1 MTGKYDI
8 ELYNATVHYFLT
20 VKRNITVLQGNS
32 ASGKSELVRLLMDF
46 GRSGESSGITLICEK
61 PCTVLTAEDWELRLA
76 HMSGRIV
83 FIDEGSSFVKT
94 EEFARAIM
102 GSDNYFVII
111 NRDSLYELP
120 YSIHEIYGLREADHS
135 RYKNAEQV
143 YNEMY
148 QLYTS
153 FPDPVFEA
161 EHIITEDSGS
171 GFQFFSKAFPNQV
184 STAGGK
190 GNVLKCLQETAG
202 TNQKTVAI
210 VDGAAF
216 GPEMSKVYEWLEWQ
230 PDHAIFA
237 PESFEYLILASG
249 VDNAP
254 NAIVER
260 TYDFADS
267 CQYMSWEQFYTD
279 YLIQLTAR
287 RNHPYQKRKLAGF
300 YLTKGNLG
308 KILRQLPPGLKIVQG
323 SKKD

>member
-76 HMSGRIV
+76 HMSGRII
-83 FIDEGSSFVKT
+83 FIDDGSSFVRT

-148 QLYTS
+148 QISCIPHFL
-153 FPDPVFEA
+153 
-161 EHIITEDSGS
+161 IR
-171 GFQFFSKAFPNQV
+171 
-184 STAGGK
+184 
-190 GNVLKCLQETAG
+190 CLRRSISLRR
-202 TNQKTVAI
+202 I
-210 VDGAAF
+210 VDRGSNFFQRHFRTRSVRQA
-216 GPEMSKVYEWLEWQ
+216 EKVMS
-230 PDHAIFA
+230 
-237 PESFEYLILASG
+237 
-249 VDNAP
+249 
-254 NAIVER
+254 
-260 TYDFADS
+260 
-267 CQYMSWEQFYTD
+267 
-279 YLIQLTAR
+279 
-287 RNHPYQKRKLAGF
+287 
-300 YLTKGNLG
+300 
-308 KILRQLPPGLKIVQG
+308 
-323 SKKD
+323 

>member
-32 ASGKSELVRLLMDF
+32 ASGKSELVRLLTDF

-76 HMSGRIV
+76 HMSGRII

-148 QLYTS
+148 QLYTWVS
-153 FPDPVFEA
+153 IFFKG
-161 EHIITEDSGS
+161 ISGS
-171 GFQFFSKAFPNQV
+171 GQYGRRKRQCLEMPSGDSRNQ
-184 STAGGK
+184 SE
-190 GNVLKCLQETAG
+190 N
-202 TNQKTVAI
+202 
-210 VDGAAF
+210 
-216 GPEMSKVYEWLEWQ
+216 
-230 PDHAIFA
+230 
-237 PESFEYLILASG
+237 
-249 VDNAP
+249 
-254 NAIVER
+254 
-260 TYDFADS
+260 S
-267 CQYMSWEQFYTD
+267 CYC
-279 YLIQLTAR
+279 
-287 RNHPYQKRKLAGF
+287 
-300 YLTKGNLG
+300 
-308 KILRQLPPGLKIVQG
+308 
-323 SKKD
+323 